1 MSRLTLPAIEQP
13 IFYADI
19 TVRTTDMNYGAHL
32 ANDKILTL
40 AHEIRVAFLTR
51 HGFSEK
57 NVAGCGIIMTDAAIV
72 YKSQAVAGD
81 VLSVTLALNDVNR
94 YGFDLQYEFKQ
105 ANGLLV
111 AQVKTGIVFFD
122 YAQQKISSIPAG
134 VLDTLQCGQ
143 PF

>member
-19 TVRTTDMNYGAHL
+19 PVRTTDMNYGAHL

-122 YAQQKISSIPAG
+122 YTQQKISSIPAG